1 MKGTLH
7 RRGRPGWRVA
17 RLAAASAT
25 LLIAAAA
32 WTLWRPGPDRAVT
45 VDVPA
50 GAPTRAV
57 LNELNRCGLLPSTLT
72 ARIYLLA
79 AGHGRQVRY
88 GRYRI
93 TPRSRPQQV
102 LDRLLAGKVEM
113 VSVTVVEGS
122 TLADIADKLP
132 AEGLGT
138 HDDWL
143 RLAGRVAWIRRLA
156 PDAPTLEGFLF
167 PDTYRFAEGT
177 SAKVAAYSMVRRFL
191 EVWGE
196 ETANTPP
203 AWGTP
208 LQVVTLASMVEA
220 ETAVPEERARI
231 AGVFLN
237 RIRRGMLLQCDP
249 TVVYALRRRG
259 LWKGRLLRNE
269 LQVDDPYN
277 TYRYPGLP
285 PGPIDNPGRDA
296 LHAALNPDTT
306 PYLYFVARPDGGHV
320 FSRTL
325 REHNRAIARL
335 RRSRR

>member
-1 MKGTLH
+1 MRVPHAGSG
-7 RRGRPGWRVA
+7 RRGWRVA
-17 RLAAASAT
+17 MLATAAVALAAALAGW
-25 LLIAAAA
+25 A
-32 WTLWRPGPDRAVT
+32 LWRPGPDREVT
-45 VDVPA
+45 VDVAA

-57 LNELNRCGLLPSTLT
+57 LDDLHRRGLLPSTLVG
-72 ARIYLLA
+72 RLYLVV
-79 AGHGRQVRY
+79 AGQGRQVHY
-88 GRYRI
+88 GRYRFAA
-93 TPRSRPQQV
+93 RSRPQQV
-102 LDRLLAGKVEM
+102 LDRLLEGRVEM
-113 VSVTVVEGS
+113 LSVTVVEGS

-132 AEGLGT
+132 ALGLGT
-138 HDDWL
+138 AEEWR
-143 RLAGRVAWIRRLA
+143 RLAGRVAWIRRVA
-156 PDAPTLEGFLF
+156 PDAPSLEGFLF

-196 ETANTPP
+196 ESANAPP

-237 RIRRGMLLQCDP
+237 RLRRGMLLQCDP
-249 TVVYALRRRG
+249 TVVYALRRRS
-259 LWKGRLLRNE
+259 LWKGRLLRPDLE
-269 LQVDDPYN
+269 VDDPYN

-296 LHAALNPDTT
+296 LRAALNPDDT

-325 REHNRAIARL
+325 REHNRAIAL
-335 RRSRR
+335 MKRRRR